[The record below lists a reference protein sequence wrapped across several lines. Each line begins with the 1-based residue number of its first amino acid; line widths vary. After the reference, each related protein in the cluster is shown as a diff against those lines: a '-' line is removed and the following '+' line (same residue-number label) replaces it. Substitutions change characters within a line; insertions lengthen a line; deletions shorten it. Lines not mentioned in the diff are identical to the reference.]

1 MDEIASVLQK
11 TYLNNMDFLKKSYP
25 NLYNKVIN
33 FESQNIE
40 NYFIE
45 ITNNHLNLTSVDG
58 HSCYKNDPFIDAE
71 DRVLGEYS
79 RQIFSLINF
88 DKITKNINK
97 YEDIPNAA
105 NIVNEY
111 VDVFNIASINPYN
124 VAKKFIF
131 IGTQLGIH
139 INQIVANSK
148 YENILVVEPN
158 IEIFR
163 LSMFVCNYEL
173 LAKQVRLF
181 FLIDFDD
188 IEYKSIIASFI
199 SVNFKWNHFIPFE
212 LASENE
218 RELIRKINFALID
231 NNEFNYPFSEYLISL
246 KRGIKYICNNSYK
259 LLNTGKNTILKDF
272 EIVFIGAGPSLDN
285 SRELLQS
292 LQSRCKLV
300 ATSASLKKLAQFEI
314 VPDVV
319 ILLDGVKDLML
330 KQFDVHK
337 KYYENSIILASMH
350 IDEDLL
356 ALFSKK
362 NVFLFQD
369 SLELFGGFGSNLG
382 VNVGDVGI
390 GLFLKLGCKKLHLI
404 GIDACLSKTGK
415 THNDTHSLNQQF
427 NLNDIDNN
435 ATGIDYDRDI
445 FWAKGNKD
453 GLVPTTT
460 MYLQMIESLNSIF
473 DDYKNEII
481 INHGD
486 GAKFDNTI
494 RFQFSI
500 PSPKLSNEPIFD
512 LLSEIAESSSS
523 RSCLCT
529 FDEEMASVSRM
540 QTGDFGPQNTLSHM
554 IYEKFEK
561 LVTPY
566 VDLTK
571 NELVFAN
578 QQSVILE
585 TIMEALTIGK
595 TY

>member
-1 MDEIASVLQK
+1 MDEITSILK
-11 TYLNNMDFLKKSYP
+11 ESYLNNLSFLKKSYL
-25 NLYNKVIN
+25 NIYNKVIN

-71 DRVLGEYS
+71 NRVLNEYS

-97 YEDIPNAA
+97 YEDIPNSA

-111 VDVFNIASINPYN
+111 LDVFDIASINPYN

-188 IEYKSIIASFI
+188 IEFKSVINSFFN
-199 SVNFKWNHFIPFE
+199 VDLQWNHFIPFE

-218 RELIRKINFALID
+218 SELVSKMNFALID

-246 KRGIKYICNNSYK
+246 KRGIKYICTNNYN
-259 LLNTGKNTILKDF
+259 LLNTTMNVILQDF

-292 LQSRCKLV
+292 LHEECKLV
-300 ATSASLKKLAQFEI
+300 ATSASLKKLEQFEI

-337 KYYENSIILASMH
+337 KYYENSIILASIH

-356 ALFSKK
+356 CIFAKK

-369 SLELFGGFGSNLG
+369 SLELFKGFGFNLG

-404 GIDACLSKTGK
+404 GVDACLGKTGK

-435 ATGIDYDRDI
+435 ATGIYYDRDI
-445 FWAKGNKD
+445 FWVESNNG
-453 GLVPTTT
+453 GLVPTTM

-473 DDYKNEII
+473 DDYKNAII

-486 GAKFDNTI
+486 GAKFNNTI
-494 RFQFSI
+494 RCQSSTM
-500 PSPKLSNEPIFD
+500 SPKLSNEPIFD

-523 RSCLCT
+523 RSCLCA
-529 FDEEMASVSRM
+529 FDEEMVSVGRM
-540 QTGDFGPQNTLSHM
+540 QTGDFSPQNTISYM
-554 IYEKFEK
+554 IYKKFEK
-561 LVTPY
+561 LILPY

-578 QQSVILE
+578 QQVEVLK
-585 TIMEALTIGK
+585 IMMKAFA
-595 TY
+595 YS